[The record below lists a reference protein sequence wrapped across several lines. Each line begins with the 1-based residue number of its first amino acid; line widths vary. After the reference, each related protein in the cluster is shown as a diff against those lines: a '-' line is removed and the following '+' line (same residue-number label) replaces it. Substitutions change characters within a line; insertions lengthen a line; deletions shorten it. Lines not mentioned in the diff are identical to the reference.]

1 MSMIVEQWAGH
12 FSNGGSS
19 DKVWAGAVSAEGT
32 FYSTW
37 GRRGGTLQRGEKPF
51 GSQEAAFKEYRKN
64 VSEKQREGY
73 QADPFNDPRY
83 GVPSFGPAI
92 VTPHTEP
99 KP

>member
-1 MSMIVEQWAGH
+1 MGQIIEQWAGH

-51 GSQEAAFKEYRKN
+51 GSQDAAFKEYRKK
-64 VSEKQREGY
+64 VGEKQREGY
-73 QADPFNDPRY
+73 QAIPFNDPRY
-83 GVPSFGPAI
+83 GVPENTLDRKNATLYHS
-92 VTPHTEP
+92 H
-99 KP
+99 